1 MEFAEGIRRAIAE
14 QEGGRFTTMD
24 LAERSGVSRS
34 GLNEVLTGRRL
45 PSQSMLQRIVIAADL
60 DIRTRDRVSKLWRAA
75 KAERTVRISDQERPL
90 PDFTPRSRRSGS
102 SQPVPQF
109 GQPDPVRVSNSAEL
123 TQALKAVHV
132 WAGEPSLRK
141 LEARSGGKL
150 RRSSVSDMLRGTT
163 LPEYDRFIAFLRACG
178 IEGPNLEVWVF
189 TWRRLKALA
198 KPEIASWMPGMW
210 GVP

>member
-1 MEFAEGIRRAIAE
+1 MEFVDELRQAVNG
-14 QEGGRFTTMD
+14 QKLP
-24 LAERSGVSRS
+24 LANLAQRSGISRTS
-34 GLNEVLTGRRL
+34 IQEIFGGRRL
-45 PSQSMLQRIVIAADL
+45 PSEAMVQRLAIGAGLDERARGRILRLWADAK
-60 DIRTRDRVSKLWRAA
+60 TQMDRLP
-75 KAERTVRISDQERPL
+75 EQEVL
-90 PDFTPRSRRSGS
+90 FQDVTPRSRRSGS

-109 GQPDPVRVSNSAEL
+109 GQPDPIRVSTPAEL
-123 TQALKAVHV
+123 TQALKAVHI

-141 LEARSGGKL
+141 LEARSGGRL

-178 IEGPNLEVWVF
+178 IEGSNLDVWVF

-210 GVP
+210 AAS